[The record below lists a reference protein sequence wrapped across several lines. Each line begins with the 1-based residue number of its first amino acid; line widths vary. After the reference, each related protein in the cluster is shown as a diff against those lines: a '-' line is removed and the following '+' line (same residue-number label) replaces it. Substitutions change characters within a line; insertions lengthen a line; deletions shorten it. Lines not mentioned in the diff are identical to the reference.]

1 VADEFQGMA
10 VPEGDPD
17 GLAQAAT
24 GFNSV
29 AASTAVAA
37 TRLDAMPSQAGS
49 WIGRASVAHASMCL
63 TNAAAARQ
71 AGEAATIVTV
81 AAERY
86 AKELEIA
93 RRRARLAIRDAR
105 DAQERIDRAED
116 DISDAQ
122 GRAAEASRRIEWAN
136 HVLMVTSAAGEPSP
150 AAEAD
155 LAAAGRDLDR
165 AQDDERQA
173 QRRLE
178 RAQDDLDDAKERWRE
193 ADQDAKD
200 AARAASAGFA
210 QAAALLP
217 SFITPPPPAPPP
229 PPEEDQ
235 PWWKDAAGW
244 AGDQVTGFGSG
255 AWESVKGLGS
265 AGAMVYRASPVNALI
280 DRDSFTNQ
288 WEQLGQGAQYAWDN
302 PGEFAK
308 QVVNAEDLANGRIG
322 EWLGGLA
329 PDAVLAVTTAGTG
342 VAVTRGA
349 RVAKVIE
356 KGTPPPSTVVK
367 VGGRNPINSRYAG
380 QKFPLP
386 EELASKYKKGV
397 TFRETGFP
405 EFTRYREGHA
415 VIDGLTGRIDTDSRM
430 ANKAVGIDDTPEGWT
445 WHHVED
451 GRTLELVPTDLH
463 AAVRHTGGAATIRHG
478 QVGEI
483 PIVRVPRAWSWGTGA
498 TFGLGSEGASRAPA
512 LVGEGG

>member
-1 VADEFQGMA
+1 VADEFQGMG

-29 AASTAVAA
+29 AASTAIAA
-37 TRLDAMPSQAGS
+37 TQLDAMPSRAGS
-49 WIGRASVAHASMCL
+49 WIGQASVAHASMCL

-71 AGEAATIVTV
+71 AGEAATIVTL

-86 AKELEIA
+86 AKDLQIA
-93 RRRARLAIRDAR
+93 RRRARIAIRDAR
-105 DAQERIDRAED
+105 DAQERIDRAKD

-122 GRAAEASRRIEWAN
+122 GRAQEATRRIDWAN

-165 AQDDERQA
+165 AQEDERA
-173 QRRLE
+173 ARRRLE
-178 RAQDDLDDAKERWRE
+178 RAEDDLDDAKRRWRE

-200 AARAASAGFA
+200 AARAASTGFA
-210 QAAALLP
+210 QAAAVLP
-217 SFITPPPPAPPP
+217 SFIAPPP
-229 PPEEDQ
+229 PPPSAPPEEDK
-235 PWWKDAAGW
+235 PWWEDAAGW
-244 AGDQVTGFGSG
+244 TGDQFVGFGSG
-255 AWESVKGLGS
+255 AWEGVKGLGS
-265 AGAMVYRASPVNALI
+265 AGVMVYRASPVNALI

-288 WEQLGQGAQYAWDN
+288 WDQLGQGAQYAWDN

-308 QVVNAEDLANGRIG
+308 QVVNYEDLSNGRVG

-329 PDAVLAVTTAGTG
+329 PDAVIGVATAGTG

-356 KGTPPPSTVVK
+356 KGTPPPSTVLK
-367 VGGRNPINSRYAG
+367 VGDRNPINSRYAG
-380 QKFPLP
+380 QKYPLP
-386 EELASKYKKGV
+386 DDLAAQYPKGV

-405 EFTRYREGHA
+405 EFTRYKEADA
-415 VIDGLTGRIDTDSRM
+415 VIDGLSGDIRIDERL
-430 ANKAVGIDDTPEGWT
+430 ANNAAGLPSKPEGWT

-451 GRTLELVPTDLH
+451 GRTMELIPSDLH
-463 AAVRHTGGAATIRHG
+463 NAVRHTGGAATIRHG
-478 QVGEI
+478 QVGDI
-483 PIVRVPRAWSWGTGA
+483 PIVKVPRAWSWGTGA

>member
-1 VADEFQGMA
+1 MADEFQGMA

-17 GLAQAAT
+17 GLARTAT
-24 GFNSV
+24 GFSQV
-29 AASTAVAA
+29 AAATAVAA

-71 AGEAATIVTV
+71 AGEAATIVTL
-81 AAERY
+81 ATERY
-86 AKELEIA
+86 AKDLQIA
-93 RRRARLAIRDAR
+93 RRKARLAIRDAR
-105 DAQERIDRAED
+105 DAQERIDRAKDE
-116 DISDAQ
+116 ISDAQ
-122 GRAAEASRRIEWAN
+122 GRAAEASRRIDWAT
-136 HVLMVTSAAGEPSP
+136 HILMVTSASGEPSV
-150 AAEAD
+150 AAEAE
-155 LAAAGRDLDR
+155 LAAAGRDLDK
-165 AQDDERQA
+165 AQEDERRA
-173 QRRLE
+173 RRQLE
-178 RAQDDLDDAKERWRE
+178 RAQDDLDEAKQRWRE
-193 ADQDAKD
+193 ADQDATD
-200 AARAASAGFA
+200 AARAAAAGFS

-217 SFITPPPPAPPP
+217 SFVTPPPPPP
-229 PPEEDQ
+229 PPEPEEDK
-235 PWWKDAAGW
+235 PWWEDAAGW
-244 AGDQVTGFGSG
+244 TGDQVTGFGKG
-255 AWESVKGLGS
+255 AWEGVKGLGE
-265 AGAMVYRASPVNALI
+265 AGAMAYRASPVNALI
-280 DRDSFTNQ
+280 DQDSFTRQ
-288 WEQLGQGAQYAWDN
+288 WDQIGAGASYAWHN

-329 PDAVLAVTTAGTG
+329 PDAVLAVGTAGTG

-356 KGTPPPSTVVK
+356 KGTPPPSTVLK

-386 EELASKYKKGV
+386 DDLAAQYPKGV

-405 EFTRYREGHA
+405 EFTPHREGHA

-430 ANKAVGIDDTPEGWT
+430 ANKAVELDETPEGWT

-451 GRTLELVPTDLH
+451 GRTMELIPSDLH
-463 AAVRHTGGAATIRHG
+463 GAVRHTGGAATIRHG

-483 PIVRVPRAWSWGTGA
+483 PVVKVPRAWSWGPGA
-498 TFGLGSEGASRAPA
+498 AAGLGSAGLSEAPA
-512 LVGEGG
+512 LAGGP